1 MAQSDHEVA
10 TPVVGVGVQ
19 TVGTVP
25 VVVAV
30 TTAGVSFHR
39 TASQMVDRFSQT
51 VVVEI
56 ASVVVRRIVDAAL
69 VLDTACVVVVVVVV
83 VGDEVDDEKRGVE
96 ERWAWVEPSVWS
108 LG

>member
-19 TVGTVP
+19 TVRTVP

-30 TTAGVSFHR
+30 TTAGVSFHH
-39 TASQMVDRFSQT
+39 TASQTVDRFSQT

-69 VLDTACVVVVVVVV
+69 VLDTACVVVVVVVE
-83 VGDEVDDEKRGVE
+83 DEVDDEKRGVE